1 MKIYAYLA
9 LLAMLAGGVL
19 WLKSTIDAGWEAKL
33 AQAQADQ
40 KKIEAAAQL
49 KITKAERS
57 VEKKYAEILR
67 RAGKT
72 NCSEVGLDDAD
83 IDLLHDAGLYVNT
96 SSSYRVRSGT
106 VPRSGT
112 P

>member
-19 WLKSTIDAGWEAKL
+19 WFKNTIDAGWEAKIT
-33 AQAQADQ
+33 QAQADQ
-40 KKIEAAAQL
+40 KKIEAAAQV
-49 KITKAERS
+49 KIAKAERA
-57 VEKKYAEILR
+57 VEKRYAEILR

-72 NCSEVGLDDAD
+72 NCSDVDLDDAD

-96 SSSYRVRSGT
+96 SSSFRVRAGT